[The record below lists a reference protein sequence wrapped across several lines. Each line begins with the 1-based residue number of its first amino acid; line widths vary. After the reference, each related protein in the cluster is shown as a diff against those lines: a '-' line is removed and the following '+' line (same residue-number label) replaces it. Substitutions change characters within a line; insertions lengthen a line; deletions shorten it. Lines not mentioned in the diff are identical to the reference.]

1 MGSKWDSKWA
11 AEDPDWWV
19 ENAEEYNRKV
29 VLYPEFWRD
38 FIGMQMRKHGNESR
52 VEDFISKS
60 PEEAINE
67 IMRKGSVD
75 LGGKSKAVKC
85 PSVSGNPAIC
95 GLAPFPHDD
104 VDGLVC
110 SGPTVEKEKGGII
123 RSKRKVYK
131 ERRCRSRCPYNV
143 FEKLDIEEII
153 PVVHRRLVDHPEYE
167 TVNLQ
172 EEYQRMY
179 E

>member
-1 MGSKWDSKWA
+1 MGDKWA
-11 AEDPDWWV
+11 AEDPEWWM
-19 ENAEEYNRKV
+19 NNLDEYD
-29 VLYPEFWRD
+29 LDITLHSDFWRD
-38 FIGMQMRKHGNESR
+38 FIGMQMRKHGDESR
-52 VEDFISKS
+52 VEKFLSKP

-75 LGGKSKAVKC
+75 LGGKAKAVKC
-85 PSVSGNPAIC
+85 PSTSGNPAIC

-110 SGPTVEKEKGGII
+110 SGPTIEKEKGGII

-131 ERRCRSRCPYNV
+131 EYKCQSGCPYSV
-143 FEKLDIEEII
+143 FEKLDIKEII

-167 TVNLQ
+167 TINIQ
-172 EEYQRMY
+172 EECQERY